1 MKRGTQK
8 SVGSEGNKESSERL
22 RVAREKREAER
33 ARLRDLRGKAKQAK
47 QEEQEKENEVQPSND
62 KMLLNENGTVEEIKM
77 ESDNQK
83 EGGTPRK
90 RAKKGITVAISIQS
104 PEGNVPLMKDETLC
118 P

>member
-47 QEEQEKENEVQPSND
+47 QEKENEVQPSND